1 VPVDREV
8 APLVVGR
15 AAFGTVAFV
24 AAGPLCRWTGITSN
38 GFIARALGTA
48 ILAADAALI
57 GAVVFS
63 DERPDLRRAVAANAA
78 TDVVGAAVLLG
89 LANRRRGTQRV
100 VATLAGVSL
109 IGGAA
114 GWLRAMTSM

>member
-1 VPVDREV
+1 M
-8 APLVVGR
+8 VVGR

-38 GFIARALGTA
+38 GLIARTLGLA

-63 DERPDLRRAVAANAA
+63 DERPELRRAVAANAA
-78 TDVVGAAVLLG
+78 TDVFGAAVLLA
-89 LANRRRGTQRV
+89 LAKRRHGTQRV
-100 VATLAGVSL
+100 AATLAGLSR
-109 IGGAA
+109 IGGSA
-114 GWLRAMTSM
+114 GWLRALTSL

>member
-1 VPVDREV
+1 
-8 APLVVGR
+8 
-15 AAFGTVAFV
+15 
-24 AAGPLCRWTGITSN
+24 
-38 GFIARALGTA
+38 LGTA

-63 DERPDLRRAVAANAA
+63 DERPDLLRAAAANAA
-78 TDVVGAAVLLG
+78 TDVVGAAVLLV